1 MWGLK
6 LPMIEAVNIS
16 KSYGKKEILKKVSIQ
31 INLDEITGL
40 LGPNGAGKTTLF
52 YILAG
57 LTNPD
62 SGKVIFNNRKI
73 NSLSLSSRAEEGLVY
88 LPQEPSIFRNLS
100 VEENIKSSLETKTSS
115 KKELNS
121 RIIEIMEEFK
131 ITSLAKQKG
140 RELSGGQRRRVEIAR
155 SIALNPKF
163 IMLDEPFAGI
173 DPLAI
178 DDLKMLIQKLKKKG
192 LGILI
197 SDHNVKATIDICQKI
212 FVISS
217 GNIISHGTP
226 EEILNNEMVKKVYLG
241 DSFEN

>member
-1 MWGLK
+1 
-6 LPMIEAVNIS
+6 MIETVKIN
-16 KSYGKKEILKKVSIQ
+16 KFYGKKSILNQVSIS
-31 INLDEITGL
+31 INLNEITGL

-57 LTNPD
+57 LTKPSSGMVLLND
-62 SGKVIFNNRKI
+62 SEITNF
-73 NSLSLSSRAEEGLVY
+73 SLSSRADSGLVY

-100 VEENIKSSLETKTSS
+100 VKDNLKSSLETKITS
-115 KKELNS
+115 KLEIEKRITEL
-121 RIIEIMEEFK
+121 MEDFK
-131 ITSLAKQKG
+131 ISSLAHQKG

-178 DDLKMLIQKLKKKG
+178 DDLKELIQKLSDKG

-197 SDHNVKATIDICQKI
+197 SDHNVKATTDICKKI
-212 FVISS
+212 FVINS
-217 GNIISHGTP
+217 GNIIAEGSS
-226 EEILNNEMVKKVYLG
+226 EKILKDSTVRKVYLG

>member
-1 MWGLK
+1 
-6 LPMIEAVNIS
+6 MIETIKIS
-16 KSYGKKEILKKVSIQ
+16 KSYGRNSILKEISIS
-31 INLDEITGL
+31 IKLDEITGL

-57 LTNPD
+57 LTKPSN
-62 SGKVIFNNRKI
+62 GLVLLNNTEI
-73 NSLSLSSRAEEGLVY
+73 TNLSLSSRADAGLVY

-100 VEENIKSSLETKTSS
+100 VEDNLKSSLETKFSS
-115 KKELNS
+115 KLEIKR
-121 RIIEIMEEFK
+121 RINEIMEEFK
-131 ITSLAKQKG
+131 ISSLAKQKG

-155 SIALNPKF
+155 SVALNPKF

-178 DDLKMLIQKLKKKG
+178 DDLKELIQKLTEKG

-197 SDHNVKATIDICQKI
+197 SDHNVKATTDICKRI

-217 GNIISHGTP
+217 GNIIAEGSSKK
-226 EEILNNEMVKKVYLG
+226 ILNDETVRKVYLG

>member
-1 MWGLK
+1 
-6 LPMIEAVNIS
+6 MIETIKIS
-16 KSYGKKEILKKVSIQ
+16 KSYGRNSILKEISIS
-31 INLDEITGL
+31 IKLDEITGL

-57 LTNPD
+57 LTKPSN
-62 SGKVIFNNRKI
+62 GLVLLNNTEI
-73 NSLSLSSRAEEGLVY
+73 THLSLSSRADAGLVY

-100 VEENIKSSLETKTSS
+100 VEDNLKSSLETKFSS
-115 KKELNS
+115 KLEIKR
-121 RIIEIMEEFK
+121 RINEIMEEFK
-131 ITSLAKQKG
+131 ISSLAKQKG

-155 SIALNPKF
+155 SVALNPKF

-178 DDLKMLIQKLKKKG
+178 DDLKELIQKLTDKG

-197 SDHNVKATIDICQKI
+197 SDHNVKATTDICKKI

-217 GNIISHGTP
+217 GNIIAEGSSKK
-226 EEILNNEMVKKVYLG
+226 ILNDETVRKVYLG

>member
-1 MWGLK
+1 
-6 LPMIEAVNIS
+6 MIKTIKIN
-16 KSYGKKEILKKVSIQ
+16 KFYGKKSILNQVSIG
-31 INLDEITGL
+31 INLREITGL

-57 LTNPD
+57 LTKPS
-62 SGKVIFNNRKI
+62 SGKILLNDSEITN
-73 NSLSLSSRAEEGLVY
+73 LSLSSRADAGLVY

-100 VEENIKSSLETKTSS
+100 VKDNLKSSLETKITS
-115 KKELNS
+115 KLKIEKRIAEL
-121 RIIEIMEEFK
+121 MEDFK
-131 ITSLAKQKG
+131 ISSLAHQKG

-178 DDLKMLIQKLKKKG
+178 DDLKELIQKLSDKG

-197 SDHNVKATIDICQKI
+197 SDHNVKATTDICKKI
-212 FVISS
+212 FVINS
-217 GNIISHGTP
+217 GNIIAEGSS
-226 EEILNNEMVKKVYLG
+226 EKILKDEIVRKVYLG